1 MSQQQTASISEFWE
15 LVVSVWE
22 QGFMGVDVG
31 KILTAFFIFLI
42 FLILRGL
49 FTRIVVQQIV
59 FWSSRTKNQIDD
71 HLVEALKPPIRFI
84 PIVLGFFFA
93 SHHLNFGA
101 ADASLVNS
109 FVDGANR
116 TLIAFTLFWALHR
129 LVTPLGQGI
138 KNIGG
143 AFSEAMVDWSVK
155 ALKLFVILL
164 GGATILEIWGIE
176 VMPLIAGLG
185 LFGVAVALGAQDLF
199 KNLIAGLFVI
209 GERRFHKGDWI
220 KVENVIEGTVEQ
232 IGFRTT
238 KIRRFDKAPVYVPN
252 SVLSDNAVT
261 NFSEMTYR
269 RIKWHIALE
278 YSTSVDQLRIVR
290 GKIEKHILENKDFAS
305 PQEASTF
312 VRVDRFSD
320 SSIDILLYCF
330 TKTTDWGEWLEIK
343 ESLAST
349 LKTIVEGEGVGFA
362 FPTRSI
368 YIESSEKSEKPE
380 PDNQVTNTQKDKP

>member
-1 MSQQQTASISEFWE
+1 MSQQQTASLSDFWE

-22 QGFMGVDVG
+22 QGFLGIDVG
-31 KILTAFFIFLI
+31 KILTTVFIFLV

-49 FTRIVVQQIV
+49 FTRIILQQV
-59 FWSSRTKNQIDD
+59 RFWSARSKNKIDD
-71 HLVEALKPPIRFI
+71 HLVAALEPPISFI
-84 PIVLGFFFA
+84 PVILGFFFA
-93 SHHLNFGA
+93 SHYLTSGGTENTFMN
-101 ADASLVNS
+101 SLVL
-109 FVDGANR
+109 GANR
-116 TLIAFTLFWALHR
+116 TLMAYTMFWALFR
-129 LVTPLGQGI
+129 LVTPLGQGL

-143 AFSEAMVDWSVK
+143 VFSEAMVEWSIK
-155 ALKLFVILL
+155 ALKVLVVLL

-176 VMPLIAGLG
+176 VMPLVAGLG

-220 KVENVIEGTVEQ
+220 KVENVVEGTVEQ

-252 SVLSDNAVT
+252 AILSDNAVT

-278 YSTSVDQLRIVR
+278 YSTTVDQLRSVR
-290 GKIEKHILENKDFAS
+290 DKIEQHILENDDFVS
-305 PQEASTF
+305 PSEASTF

-330 TKTTDWGEWLEIK
+330 TRTTNWGEWLAIK
-343 ESLAST
+343 EALAQT
-349 LKTIVEGEGVGFA
+349 IKTIVEGEGVGFA
-362 FPTRSI
+362 FPSQSI
-368 YIESSEKSEKPE
+368 YIENSDKTERPE
-380 PDNQVTNTQKDKP
+380 EVKNK

>member
-1 MSQQQTASISEFWE
+1 MSQQTTSLNEFWE
-15 LVVSVWE
+15 LVVSVWQ
-22 QGFMGVDVG
+22 QGFLGVDVS
-31 KILTAFFIFLI
+31 KILISLFIFLV
-42 FLILRGL
+42 FLVLRGL
-49 FTRIVVQQIV
+49 FTRIVLQQIR
-59 FWSSRTKNQIDD
+59 FWADRTKNKIDD
-71 HLVEALKPPIRFI
+71 HLVDALEPPIRFI

-93 SHHLNFGA
+93 SNHLTAGA
-101 ADASLVNS
+101 SISPLIDGLVL
-109 FVDGANR
+109 GINR
-116 TLIAFTLFWALHR
+116 TLIAYTMFWGLFNLI
-129 LVTPLGQGI
+129 TPMGQVLS
-138 KNIGG
+138 NIGG
-143 AFSEAMVDWSVK
+143 VFTEAMVEWSLK
-155 ALKLFVILL
+155 ALKVVVLML

-252 SVLSDNAVT
+252 AVLSDNAVT

-278 YSTSVDQLRIVR
+278 YSTSVEQLRSVR
-290 GKIEKHILENKDFAS
+290 DKIEQHIHNNDAFVS
-305 PQEASTF
+305 PEEASTF

-330 TKTTDWGEWLEIK
+330 TRTTNWGEWLEIK
-343 ESLAST
+343 ESLAQT
-349 LKTIVEGEGVGFA
+349 IKTIVEDEGVGFA
-362 FPTRSI
+362 FPSQSI
-368 YIESSEKSEKPE
+368 YIEKSDKNEPPE
-380 PDNQVTNTQKDKP
+380 QV